1 MNRDEI
7 ARLVASMTDD
17 EIELLRDVLAE
28 TEDAEPEDVDPHRTA
43 NRQFVKSLLGRD
55 D

>member
-17 EIELLRDVLAE
+17 EIEFLRDVLAE
-28 TEDAEPEDVDPHRTA
+28 PEDAEPEDVDPHRTA